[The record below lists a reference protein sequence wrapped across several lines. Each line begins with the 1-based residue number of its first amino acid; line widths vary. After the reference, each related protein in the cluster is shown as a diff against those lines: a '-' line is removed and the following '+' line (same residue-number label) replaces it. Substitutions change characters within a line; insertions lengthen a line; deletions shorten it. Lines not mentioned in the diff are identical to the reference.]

1 MLSPRTIIQRGGI
14 SMTKIDAYQE
24 YIRCKHN
31 AFCKAVIRYA
41 TIGKIIRLR
50 QKWERPD
57 SAKLKR
63 PPLYKTA

>member
-1 MLSPRTIIQRGGI
+1 
-14 SMTKIDAYQE
+14 MTEIDAYQE

-41 TIGKIIRLR
+41 TIGKIIWLR